1 MATSQKQSN
10 EDVLMSEP
18 DNDDLTPHLEEA
30 TRKLTELAAEN
41 KQLRG

>member
-1 MATSQKQSN
+1 MATSQKQRN
-10 EDVLMSEP
+10 EDVLLSGSES
-18 DNDDLTPHLEEA
+18 DDLTPHLEEA